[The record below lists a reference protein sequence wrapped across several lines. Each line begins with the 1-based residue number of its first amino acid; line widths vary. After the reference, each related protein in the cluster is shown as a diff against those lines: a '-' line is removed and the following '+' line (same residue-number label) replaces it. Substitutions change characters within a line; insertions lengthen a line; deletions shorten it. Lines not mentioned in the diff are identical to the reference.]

1 MSSGLAVACEL
12 PTNLCSSVR
21 ADSKVLKWYEEL
33 HPVELNIEATT
44 CASNDTDETTPRQT
58 EVADD
63 DDMEY
68 WAAFDDDDATP
79 IPADVP

>member
-1 MSSGLAVACEL
+1 MSSDLAVACKL
-12 PTNLCSSVR
+12 TVDLCYSVM

-33 HPVELNIEATT
+33 QPVGLNIEATT
-44 CASNDTDETTPRQT
+44 CASNNTDETAGRQT